1 MTSGGAYRPFNRH
14 GMQDGTS
21 PLQQISYETATDFLK
36 TAVLEG
42 NISSFYGLVLTLHN
56 RIFKFR
62 KNGLP
67 QVTVITA
74 SGWTA
79 RPGRHRLLRAP
90 AQTVLTWCAV
100 LPLVL
105 SVVGGFNTNSD
116 VPDSDLHPF
125 HSSLL
130 QFF

>member
-1 MTSGGAYRPFNRH
+1 MK
-14 GMQDGTS
+14 DGSS
-21 PLQQISYETATDFLK
+21 PLQQMSFESATEFLK
-36 TAVLEG
+36 KAVLEG

-67 QVTVITA
+67 QVTVITP

-79 RPGRHRLLRAP
+79 RPGRHRLVRAP
-90 AQTVLTWCAV
+90 AETVLIWSA
-100 LPLVL
+100 LVL
-105 SVVGGFNTNSD
+105 SVVGGLNTNSE

-125 HSSLL
+125 HSSFLP
-130 QFF
+130 FF